1 MRDNWI
7 KLNRDLI
14 NNELWL
20 SHPFTRGQAW
30 VDMLMIASHIDSS
43 IAIRGIKI
51 LIKRGQIGWSVARL
65 AHRWKWSRAKVD
77 RFFEYLEN
85 EQQIGQQKNNVSSV
99 VTILNYEKYQA
110 NEHQNEQQ
118 NKYQEKT
125 NSKRTPKSSKNEQQ
139 NNDINSDEHTTNNTN
154 TQTDEHQN
162 EQQNQEKRSTIKNK
176 EEYNILYIDEELK
189 KIYPPSLLE
198 EFLLYWNEPDSKGTP
213 RWKKEKTWNTTM
225 RLKRWKLN
233 QNKWQYEKN
242 QRFIKVDE
250 MPKGEPRKSNG
261 LVPIGNIIKG
271 K

>member
-30 VDMLMIASHIDSS
+30 VDMLMIASHIDSF
-43 IAIRGIKI
+43 ITIRGIKI

-85 EQQIGQQKNNVSSV
+85 KQQIGQQKNNVSSV

-110 NEHQNEQQ
+110 N
-118 NKYQEKT
+118 
-125 NSKRTPKSSKNEQQ
+125 
-139 NNDINSDEHTTNNTN
+139 
-154 TQTDEHQN
+154 EHQN